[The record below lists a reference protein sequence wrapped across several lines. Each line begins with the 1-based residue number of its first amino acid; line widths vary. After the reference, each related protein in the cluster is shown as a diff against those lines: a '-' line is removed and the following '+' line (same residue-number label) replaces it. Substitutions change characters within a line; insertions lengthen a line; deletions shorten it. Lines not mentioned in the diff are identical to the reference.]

1 MFNVKKFLRSTLIV
15 FISLLV
21 GLLICESILRIK
33 HKFIVN
39 YDIEMWRY
47 AKELKTKVNNKK
59 INHVHIKNKS
69 AILQNTEI
77 KINNF
82 GQRDI
87 QYDNSKLSEYDRS
100 FLIIGSS
107 VAMGWGVE
115 HEKVFSNRL
124 NKKSFQNKKKWIFIN
139 GGVGNYNTQRYV
151 NNYFENWKE
160 LDFTD
165 IIIHFFVN
173 DTEIIKP
180 AKVNFFTNNF
190 HLGVVVWKLLN
201 SYVSAFNPEKVEKY
215 YSDRYDDD
223 YEGFIIAKKELLNLS
238 EHCKKNSIN
247 CHIIL
252 MPDIHKLNPYKLNFI
267 NQKMKKI
274 AADLDFKFHD
284 LLSIFEGKDEKTV
297 WNKYGDPHPNAYAN
311 SLMSENIFLY
321 LNK

>member
-1 MFNVKKFLRSTLIV
+1 MFSIKKLLRSTLIV
-15 FISLLV
+15 SISLLV
-21 GLLICESILRIK
+21 GLLICETILRIK
-33 HKFIVN
+33 HKFIIN
-39 YDIEMWRY
+39 YDIEMWKY
-47 AKELKTKVNNKK
+47 AKELKIKVKNKK
-59 INHVHIKNKS
+59 INHIHIKNKS

-77 KINNF
+77 KINKY
-82 GQRDI
+82 GQRDVD
-87 QYDNSKLSEYDRS
+87 YDNSTLSNFDRS

-115 HEKVFSNRL
+115 SDKVFSNRL
-124 NKKSFQNKKKWIFIN
+124 NKKSLKNNKNWIFIN
-139 GGVGNYNTQRYV
+139 GGVGNYNTERYV

-160 LDFTD
+160 LEFTD

-173 DTEIIKP
+173 DTEIIRP
-180 AKVNFFTNNF
+180 AKVSFFTNHF
-190 HLGVVVWKLLN
+190 HLGVIVWKLLN

-215 YSDRYDDD
+215 YLDRYEEN
-223 YEGFIIAKKELLNLS
+223 YEGFIIAKKELLKLS

-267 NQKMKKI
+267 NQKMQKT
-274 AADLDFKFHD
+274 ATELEFQFHD
-284 LLSIFEGKDEKTV
+284 LLSIFEGKDEKKV
-297 WNKYGDPHPNAYAN
+297 WNKYGDPHPNDYAN

>member
-1 MFNVKKFLRSTLIV
+1 MIDLKKLLRSTLIV
-15 FISLLV
+15 IISILV
-21 GLLICESILRIK
+21 GILICESILRIK
-33 HKFIVN
+33 HMFVIN
-39 YDIEMWRY
+39 YDIEMWKY
-47 AKELKTKVNNKK
+47 AKKLKTKVENNK

-69 AILQNTEI
+69 AILQNTEV
-77 KINNF
+77 KINKF
-82 GQRDI
+82 GQRDKD
-87 QYDNSKLSEYDRS
+87 YDNSILLNYDRR

-115 HEKVFSNRL
+115 SEKVFSNQL
-124 NKKSFQNKKKWIFIN
+124 NKKSQINKKKWIFIN
-139 GGVGNYNTQRYV
+139 GGVGNYNTERYI
-151 NNYFENWKE
+151 NNYFENWSKLE
-160 LDFTD
+160 FTD

-173 DTEIIKP
+173 DTEIIEP

-201 SYVSAFNPEKVEKY
+201 SYVSVFNPEKVEKY
-215 YSDRYDDD
+215 YEDRYKDN
-223 YEGFIIAKKELLNLS
+223 YRGFIIAKNELLRLS
-238 EHCKKNSIN
+238 NHCKINSLN

-267 NQKMKKI
+267 HQKMKK
-274 AADLDFKFHD
+274 LSGELNFKFHD

-311 SLMSENIFLY
+311 TLMSENIFLY

>member
-1 MFNVKKFLRSTLIV
+1 MFKIKKLLRSTLIV
-15 FISLLV
+15 FISLIV
-21 GLLICESILRIK
+21 GLLICETILRVK
-33 HKFIVN
+33 HKFIIN
-39 YDIEMWRY
+39 YDIEMWKY
-47 AKELKTKVNNKK
+47 AKELKTKVKNKK
-59 INHVHIKNKS
+59 INHVHVKNKS

-77 KINNF
+77 KINKY

-87 QYDNSKLSEYDRS
+87 DYDNSMLSNFDRS

-115 HEKVFSNRL
+115 SDKVFSNRL
-124 NKKSFQNKKKWIFIN
+124 NKKSLKNNKNWIFIN
-139 GGVGNYNTQRYV
+139 GGVGNYNTERYV

-160 LDFTD
+160 LEFTD

-180 AKVNFFTNNF
+180 SKVSFFTNHF
-190 HLGVVVWKLLN
+190 HLGVIVWKLLN

-215 YSDRYDDD
+215 YLDRYEEN
-223 YEGFIIAKKELLNLS
+223 YEGFIIAKKELLKLS

-267 NQKMKKI
+267 NQKMQKT
-274 AADLDFKFHD
+274 AAKLEFQFHD
-284 LLSIFEGKDEKTV
+284 LLSIFEGKDEKKV
-297 WNKYGDPHPNAYAN
+297 WNKYGDPHPNDYAN

>member
-1 MFNVKKFLRSTLIV
+1 MLHIKKLLRSTLIV
-15 FISLLV
+15 SISLLV
-21 GLLICESILRIK
+21 GLLICETILRIK
-33 HKFIVN
+33 HKFIIN
-39 YDIEMWRY
+39 YDIEMWKY
-47 AKELKTKVNNKK
+47 AKELKTKVKNKK
-59 INHVHIKNKS
+59 INHIHIKNKS

-77 KINNF
+77 KINKY

-87 QYDNSKLSEYDRS
+87 DYDNSTLSNFDRS

-115 HEKVFSNRL
+115 SDKVFSNRL
-124 NKKSFQNKKKWIFIN
+124 NKKSLKNNKNWIFIN
-139 GGVGNYNTQRYV
+139 GGVGNYNTERYV

-160 LDFTD
+160 LEFTD

-180 AKVNFFTNNF
+180 SKVSFFTNHF
-190 HLGVVVWKLLN
+190 HLGVIVWKLLN

-215 YSDRYDDD
+215 YLDRYEEN
-223 YEGFIIAKKELLNLS
+223 YEGFIIAKKELLKLS

-267 NQKMKKI
+267 NQKMQKT
-274 AADLDFKFHD
+274 AAKLEFQFHD
-284 LLSIFEGKDEKTV
+284 LLSIFEGKDEKKV
-297 WNKYGDPHPNAYAN
+297 WNKYGDPHPNDYAN

>member
-1 MFNVKKFLRSTLIV
+1 MFSIKKLLRSTLIV

-21 GLLICESILRIK
+21 GLLICETILRIK
-33 HKFIVN
+33 HKFIIN
-39 YDIEMWRY
+39 YDIEMWKY
-47 AKELKTKVNNKK
+47 AKELKIKVKNKK
-59 INHVHIKNKS
+59 INHIHIKNKS

-77 KINNF
+77 KINKY
-82 GQRDI
+82 GQRDVD
-87 QYDNSKLSEYDRS
+87 YDNVTLSNFDRS

-115 HEKVFSNRL
+115 SDKVFSNRL
-124 NKKSFQNKKKWIFIN
+124 NEKSLKNNKNWIFIN
-139 GGVGNYNTQRYV
+139 GGVGNYNTERYV

-160 LDFTD
+160 LEFTD

-180 AKVNFFTNNF
+180 AKVSFFTNHF
-190 HLGVVVWKLLN
+190 HLGVIVWKLLN

-215 YSDRYDDD
+215 YLDRYEEN
-223 YEGFIIAKKELLNLS
+223 YEGFIIAKKELLKLS

-267 NQKMKKI
+267 NQKMQKT
-274 AADLDFKFHD
+274 AAKLKFQFHD
-284 LLSIFEGKDEKTV
+284 LLSIFEGKDEKKV
-297 WNKYGDPHPNAYAN
+297 WNKYGDPHPNDYAN

>member
-1 MFNVKKFLRSTLIV
+1 MFSIKKLLRSTLIV

-21 GLLICESILRIK
+21 GLLICETILRIK
-33 HKFIVN
+33 HKFIIN
-39 YDIEMWRY
+39 YDIEMWKY
-47 AKELKTKVNNKK
+47 AKELKIKVKNKK
-59 INHVHIKNKS
+59 INHIHIKNKS

-77 KINNF
+77 KINKY
-82 GQRDI
+82 GQRDVD
-87 QYDNSKLSEYDRS
+87 YDNSTLSNFDRS

-115 HEKVFSNRL
+115 SDKVFSNRL
-124 NKKSFQNKKKWIFIN
+124 NKKSLKNNKNWIFIN
-139 GGVGNYNTQRYV
+139 GGVGNYNTERYV

-160 LDFTD
+160 LEFTD

-180 AKVNFFTNNF
+180 SKVSFFTNHF
-190 HLGVVVWKLLN
+190 HLGVIVWKLLN

-215 YSDRYDDD
+215 YLDRYEEN
-223 YEGFIIAKKELLNLS
+223 YEGFIIAKKELLKLS

-267 NQKMKKI
+267 NQKMQKT
-274 AADLDFKFHD
+274 AAKLEFQFHD
-284 LLSIFEGKDEKTV
+284 LLSIFEGKDEKKV
-297 WNKYGDPHPNAYAN
+297 WNKYGDPHPNDYAN

>member
-1 MFNVKKFLRSTLIV
+1 MFSIKKLLRSTLIV
-15 FISLLV
+15 SISLLV
-21 GLLICESILRIK
+21 GLLICETILRIK
-33 HKFIVN
+33 HKFIIN
-39 YDIEMWRY
+39 YDIEMWKY
-47 AKELKTKVNNKK
+47 AKELKIKVKNKK
-59 INHVHIKNKS
+59 INHIHIKNKS

-77 KINNF
+77 KINKY
-82 GQRDI
+82 GQRDVD
-87 QYDNSKLSEYDRS
+87 YDNSTLSNFDRS

-115 HEKVFSNRL
+115 SDKVFSNRL
-124 NKKSFQNKKKWIFIN
+124 NKKSLKNNKNWIVIN
-139 GGVGNYNTQRYV
+139 GGVGNYNTERYV

-160 LDFTD
+160 LEFTD

-180 AKVNFFTNNF
+180 SKVSFFTNHF
-190 HLGVVVWKLLN
+190 HLGVIVWKLLN

-215 YSDRYDDD
+215 YLDRYEEN
-223 YEGFIIAKKELLNLS
+223 YEGFIIAKKELLKLS

-267 NQKMKKI
+267 NQKMQKT
-274 AADLDFKFHD
+274 AAKLEFQFHD
-284 LLSIFEGKDEKTV
+284 LLSVFEGKDEKKV
-297 WNKYGDPHPNAYAN
+297 WNKYGDPHPNDYAN

>member
-1 MFNVKKFLRSTLIV
+1 MFNLKKLLRSTLIV
-15 FISLLV
+15 SISLLI

-33 HKFIVN
+33 HKFIIN

-47 AKELKTKVNNKK
+47 AKELKIKVKNEKV
-59 INHVHIKNKS
+59 NHVHIKNKS

-77 KINNF
+77 KINKY
-82 GQRDI
+82 GQRDVD
-87 QYDNSKLSEYDRS
+87 YNNPKLSSFDRS

-115 HEKVFSNRL
+115 YSKVFSSRL
-124 NKKSFQNKKKWIFIN
+124 NKKSLQNNKNWFFVN

-151 NNYFENWKE
+151 NNYLENWKQLE
-160 LDFTD
+160 FTD
-165 IIIHFFVN
+165 IIVHFFVN

-190 HLGVVVWKLLN
+190 HLGVIVWKLLN

-215 YSDRYDDD
+215 YSDRYQDN
-223 YEGFIIAKKELLNLS
+223 YKGFIIAKKELANLS
-238 EHCKKNSIN
+238 KHCKKNSIN

-252 MPDIHKLNPYKLNFI
+252 MPDIHKLNPYKLKFI
-267 NQKMKKI
+267 NKKMKQV
-274 AADLDFKFHD
+274 ALELDFQFHD
-284 LLSIFEGKDEKTV
+284 LLSIFEGKSEKTV
-297 WNKYGDPHPNAYAN
+297 WNKHGDPHPNAYAN

-321 LNK
+321 LNR

>member
-1 MFNVKKFLRSTLIV
+1 MMDLKKLLRSTLIV
-15 FISLLV
+15 LISILV

-33 HKFIVN
+33 HVFIIN
-39 YDIEMWRY
+39 YDIEMWKY
-47 AKELKTKVNNKK
+47 AKKLKTKVDNNK

-69 AILQNTEI
+69 AILQNIEV
-77 KINNF
+77 KINKF

-87 QYDNSKLSEYDRS
+87 EYDNSTLSNYERS

-115 HEKVFSNRL
+115 SEKVFSNQL
-124 NKKSFQNKKKWIFIN
+124 NKKAQMNNKKWIFIN
-139 GGVGNYNTQRYV
+139 GGVGNYNTERYI
-151 NNYFENWKE
+151 NNYFENWSRLE
-160 LDFTD
+160 FTD

-173 DTEIIKP
+173 DTEIIEP

-201 SYVSAFNPEKVEKY
+201 SYVSVFNPEKVEKY
-215 YSDRYDDD
+215 YEDRYKDN
-223 YEGFIIAKKELLNLS
+223 YKGFIIAKNELLKLS
-238 EHCKKNSIN
+238 NHCKINSLN

-267 NQKMKKI
+267 NQKMKI
-274 AADLDFKFHD
+274 ISEELNFKFHD

-297 WNKYGDPHPNAYAN
+297 WNKYGDPHPNEYAN
-311 SLMSENIFLY
+311 ALMGENIFLY

>member
-1 MFNVKKFLRSTLIV
+1 MFSIKKLLRSTLIV
-15 FISLLV
+15 SISLLV
-21 GLLICESILRIK
+21 GLLICETILRIK
-33 HKFIVN
+33 HKFIIN
-39 YDIEMWRY
+39 YDIEMWKY
-47 AKELKTKVNNKK
+47 AKELKIKVKNKK
-59 INHVHIKNKS
+59 INHIHIKNKS

-77 KINNF
+77 KINKY
-82 GQRDI
+82 GQRDVD
-87 QYDNSKLSEYDRS
+87 YDNSTLSNFDRS

-115 HEKVFSNRL
+115 SEKVFSNKL
-124 NKKSFQNKKKWIFIN
+124 NKKSKKNNKNWIFIN
-139 GGVGNYNTQRYV
+139 GGVGNYNTERYV

-160 LDFTD
+160 LEFTD

-180 AKVNFFTNNF
+180 SKVSFFTNHF
-190 HLGVVVWKLLN
+190 HLGVIVWKLLN

-215 YSDRYDDD
+215 YLDRYEEN
-223 YEGFIIAKKELLNLS
+223 YEGFIIAKKELLKLS

-267 NQKMKKI
+267 NQKMQKT
-274 AADLDFKFHD
+274 AAKLEFQFHD
-284 LLSIFEGKDEKTV
+284 LLSIFEGKDEKKV
-297 WNKYGDPHPNAYAN
+297 WNKYGDPHPNDYAN

>member
-1 MFNVKKFLRSTLIV
+1 MLKIKKLLRSTLIV
-15 FISLLV
+15 FISLIV
-21 GLLICESILRIK
+21 GLLICETILRVK
-33 HKFIVN
+33 HKFIIN
-39 YDIEMWRY
+39 YDIEMWKY
-47 AKELKTKVNNKK
+47 AKELKTKVKNKK
-59 INHVHIKNKS
+59 INHVHVKNKS

-77 KINNF
+77 KINKY

-87 QYDNSKLSEYDRS
+87 DYDNSMLSNFDRS

-115 HEKVFSNRL
+115 SDKVFSNRL
-124 NKKSFQNKKKWIFIN
+124 NKKSLKNNKNWIFIN
-139 GGVGNYNTQRYV
+139 GGVGNYNTERYV

-160 LDFTD
+160 LEFTD

-180 AKVNFFTNNF
+180 SKVSFFTNHF
-190 HLGVVVWKLLN
+190 HLGVIVWKLLN

-215 YSDRYDDD
+215 YLDRYEEN
-223 YEGFIIAKKELLNLS
+223 YEGFIIAKKELLKLS

-267 NQKMKKI
+267 NQKMQKT
-274 AADLDFKFHD
+274 AAKLEFQFHD
-284 LLSIFEGKDEKTV
+284 LLSIFEGKDEKKV
-297 WNKYGDPHPNAYAN
+297 WNKYGDPHPNDYAN

>member
-1 MFNVKKFLRSTLIV
+1 MLHIKKLLRSTLIV
-15 FISLLV
+15 SISLLV
-21 GLLICESILRIK
+21 GLLICETILRIK
-33 HKFIVN
+33 HKFIIN
-39 YDIEMWRY
+39 YDIEMWKY
-47 AKELKTKVNNKK
+47 AKELKTKVKNKK
-59 INHVHIKNKS
+59 INHIHIKNKS

-77 KINNF
+77 KINKY

-87 QYDNSKLSEYDRS
+87 DYDNSTLSNFDRS

-115 HEKVFSNRL
+115 SEKVFSNKL
-124 NKKSFQNKKKWIFIN
+124 NKKSKKNNKNWIFIN
-139 GGVGNYNTQRYV
+139 GGVGNYNTERYV

-160 LDFTD
+160 LEFTD

-173 DTEIIKP
+173 DTEIIRP
-180 AKVNFFTNNF
+180 AKVSFFTNHF
-190 HLGVVVWKLLN
+190 HLGVIVWKLLN

-215 YSDRYDDD
+215 YLDRYEEN
-223 YEGFIIAKKELLNLS
+223 YEGFIIAKKELLKLS

-267 NQKMKKI
+267 NQKMQKT
-274 AADLDFKFHD
+274 ATELEFQFHD
-284 LLSIFEGKDEKTV
+284 LLSIFEGKDEKKV
-297 WNKYGDPHPNAYAN
+297 WNKYGDPHPNDYAN

>member
-1 MFNVKKFLRSTLIV
+1 MFSIKKLLRSTLIV
-15 FISLLV
+15 SISFLI
-21 GLLICESILRIK
+21 GLLICETILRIK
-33 HKFIVN
+33 HKFIIN
-39 YDIEMWRY
+39 YDIEMWKY
-47 AKELKTKVNNKK
+47 AKELKIKVKNKK
-59 INHVHIKNKS
+59 INHIHIKNKS

-77 KINNF
+77 KINKY
-82 GQRDI
+82 GQRDVD
-87 QYDNSKLSEYDRS
+87 YDNSTLSNFDRS

-115 HEKVFSNRL
+115 SDNVFSNRL
-124 NKKSFQNKKKWIFIN
+124 NKKSLKNNKNWIFIN
-139 GGVGNYNTQRYV
+139 GGVGNYNTERYV

-160 LDFTD
+160 LEFTD

-180 AKVNFFTNNF
+180 AKVSFFTNHF
-190 HLGVVVWKLLN
+190 HLGVIVWKLLN

-215 YSDRYDDD
+215 YLDRYEENF
-223 YEGFIIAKKELLNLS
+223 EGFIIAKKELLKLS

-267 NQKMKKI
+267 NQKMQKTS
-274 AADLDFKFHD
+274 AELEFKFHD
-284 LLSIFEGKDEKTV
+284 LLSIFEGKDEKKV
-297 WNKYGDPHPNAYAN
+297 WNKYGDPHPNDYAN

>member
-1 MFNVKKFLRSTLIV
+1 MFSIKKLLRSTLIV
-15 FISLLV
+15 SISLLV
-21 GLLICESILRIK
+21 GLLICETILRIK
-33 HKFIVN
+33 HKFIIN
-39 YDIEMWRY
+39 YDIEMWKY
-47 AKELKTKVNNKK
+47 AKELKIKVKNKK
-59 INHVHIKNKS
+59 INHIHIKNKS

-77 KINNF
+77 KINKY
-82 GQRDI
+82 GQRDVD
-87 QYDNSKLSEYDRS
+87 YDNSTLSNFDRS

-115 HEKVFSNRL
+115 SDKVFSNRL
-124 NKKSFQNKKKWIFIN
+124 NKKSLKNNKNWIFIN
-139 GGVGNYNTQRYV
+139 GGVGNYNTERYV

-160 LDFTD
+160 LEFTD

-180 AKVNFFTNNF
+180 SKVSFFTNHF
-190 HLGVVVWKLLN
+190 HLGVIVWKLLN

-215 YSDRYDDD
+215 YLDRYEEN
-223 YEGFIIAKKELLNLS
+223 YEGFIIAKKELLKLS

-267 NQKMKKI
+267 NQKMQKT
-274 AADLDFKFHD
+274 AAKLEFQFHD
-284 LLSIFEGKDEKTV
+284 LLSIFEGKDEKKV
-297 WNKYGDPHPNAYAN
+297 WNKYGDPHPNDYAN

>member
-1 MFNVKKFLRSTLIV
+1 MFSIKKLLRSTLIV
-15 FISLLV
+15 SISLLV
-21 GLLICESILRIK
+21 GLLICETILRIK
-33 HKFIVN
+33 HKFIIN
-39 YDIEMWRY
+39 YDIEMWKY
-47 AKELKTKVNNKK
+47 AKELKIKVKNKK
-59 INHVHIKNKS
+59 INHIHIKNKS

-77 KINNF
+77 KINKY
-82 GQRDI
+82 GQRDVD
-87 QYDNSKLSEYDRS
+87 YDNSTLSNFDRS

-115 HEKVFSNRL
+115 SEKVFSNKL
-124 NKKSFQNKKKWIFIN
+124 NKKSKKNNKNWIFIN
-139 GGVGNYNTQRYV
+139 GGVGNYNTERYV

-160 LDFTD
+160 LEFTD

-173 DTEIIKP
+173 DTEIIRP
-180 AKVNFFTNNF
+180 AKVSFFTNHF
-190 HLGVVVWKLLN
+190 HLGVIVWKLLN

-215 YSDRYDDD
+215 YLDRYEENF
-223 YEGFIIAKKELLNLS
+223 EGFIIAKKELLKLS

-267 NQKMKKI
+267 NQKMQKTS
-274 AADLDFKFHD
+274 AELEFKFHD
-284 LLSIFEGKDEKTV
+284 LLSIFEGKDEKKV
-297 WNKYGDPHPNAYAN
+297 WNKYGDPHPNDYAN

>member
-1 MFNVKKFLRSTLIV
+1 MFSIKKLLRSTLIV
-15 FISLLV
+15 SISLLV
-21 GLLICESILRIK
+21 GLLICETILRIK
-33 HKFIVN
+33 HKFIIN
-39 YDIEMWRY
+39 YDIEMWKY
-47 AKELKTKVNNKK
+47 AKELKIKVKNKK
-59 INHVHIKNKS
+59 INHIHIKNKS

-77 KINNF
+77 KINKY
-82 GQRDI
+82 GQRDVD
-87 QYDNSKLSEYDRS
+87 YDNSTLSNFDRS

-115 HEKVFSNRL
+115 SDKVFSNRL
-124 NKKSFQNKKKWIFIN
+124 NKKSLKNNKNWIFIN
-139 GGVGNYNTQRYV
+139 GGVGNYNTERYI

-160 LDFTD
+160 LEFTD

-180 AKVNFFTNNF
+180 SKVSFFTNHF
-190 HLGVVVWKLLN
+190 HLGVIVWKLLN

-215 YSDRYDDD
+215 YLDRYEEN
-223 YEGFIIAKKELLNLS
+223 YEGFIIAKKELLKLS

-267 NQKMKKI
+267 NQKMQKT
-274 AADLDFKFHD
+274 AAKLEFQFHD
-284 LLSIFEGKDEKTV
+284 LLSIFEGKDEKKV
-297 WNKYGDPHPNAYAN
+297 WNKYGDPHPNDYAN

>member
-1 MFNVKKFLRSTLIV
+1 MLNIKKLLSSTLIV
-15 FISLLV
+15 FISLLA
-21 GLLICESILRIK
+21 GFFICELILRVK
-33 HKFIVN
+33 HKIIIN
-39 YDIEMWRY
+39 YDIEMWKY
-47 AKELKTKVNNKK
+47 AKELKIKVDNRK
-59 INHVHIKNKS
+59 INHVHVKNKS
-69 AILQNTEI
+69 AILQNIEI
-77 KINNF
+77 KINKF

-87 QYDNSKLSEYDRS
+87 EYDNSKLSQFDRS

-115 HEKVFSNRL
+115 YDKVFSNRL
-124 NKKSFQNKKKWIFIN
+124 NKKSLQNNKNWIFIN

-151 NNYFENWKE
+151 NNYFENWKDLE
-160 LDFTD
+160 FTD
-165 IIIHFFVN
+165 IIVHFFVN

-215 YSDRYDDD
+215 YLDRYEDD

-238 EHCKKNSIN
+238 EHCRKNLIN

-267 NQKMKKI
+267 NQKMKKV
-274 AADLDFKFHD
+274 AEDLEFQFHD
-284 LLSIFEGKDEKTV
+284 LLGSFEDKDEKTV
-297 WNKYGDPHPNAYAN
+297 SNKYGDPHPNAYAN